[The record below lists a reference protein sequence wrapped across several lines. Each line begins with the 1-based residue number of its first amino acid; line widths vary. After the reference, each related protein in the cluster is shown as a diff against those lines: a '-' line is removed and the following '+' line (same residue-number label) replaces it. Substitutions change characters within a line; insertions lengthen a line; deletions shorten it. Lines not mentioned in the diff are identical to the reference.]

1 MYIEPERSV
10 DYLFHKHHGMER
22 WRKWT
27 HKYVSFLFFS
37 IFIIFTSFI
46 INSDLP
52 DPVEVP
58 YCRKSRFCFCLIYK
72 IHEN

>member
-10 DYLFHKHHGMER
+10 EYLFHKHHGMER

-52 DPVEVP
+52 GPCGSTILQEVTFLFLFNLQNP
-58 YCRKSRFCFCLIYK
+58 
-72 IHEN
+72 